1 MPQAGNLVCMDK
13 PVVRDGALLF
23 LRLVLGIIFIA
34 HGWDRMFVI
43 GVVENT
49 GRFSAVGVPQPELST
64 WIVSLSELIGGSLLV
79 VGFLCTFVAGAMA
92 LLMAAA
98 TYFVHLNHGLFV
110 DQGGFEYTLLLVAA
124 LFIIVVFG
132 SGRASIDGVLN
143 R

>member
-1 MPQAGNLVCMDK
+1 MDK

-34 HGWDRMFVI
+34 HGWDRMFI
-43 GVVENT
+43 MGLEENT
-49 GRFSAVGVPQPELST
+49 GQFSALGVPQPELST
-64 WIVSLSELIGGSLLV
+64 WIVTVSELLGGSLLV

-92 LLMAAA
+92 LLMSAA

-110 DQGGFEYTLLLVAA
+110 AEGGFEYTLLLVAA
-124 LFIIVVFG
+124 LFIVVVFG